1 MYDEDDGFG
10 IDFGGDLSGYMNF
23 DIFDIDNAI
32 HKFNGMTDA
41 IEIGIVKGQAVFNQ
55 RMLTKI
61 NELAEKY
68 GLQDSKTFSSLIVD
82 SDEYGITLTFTS
94 PHAEFVEYGTGIV
107 GAGNPHP
114 QAEKYS
120 WEYAS
125 GEKSSQGRWW
135 YPTDEN
141 DPNENKQLRVNKE
154 TGESYWIAPTSGLPS
169 RPIMYDTFLYGRRT
183 YTRLINRYIK
193 LELKKAGVI
202 I

>member
-10 IDFGGDLSGYMNF
+10 IEFGGDLSGYMNF
-23 DIFDIDNAI
+23 DIFDMDNAI
-32 HKFNGMTDA
+32 RKFNGMTDA

-94 PHAEFVEYGTGIV
+94 PHAEFVEYGTGVV

-135 YPTDEN
+135 YPTTSDDTN
-141 DPNENKQLRVNKE
+141 PYKKITKNGD
-154 TGESYWIAPTSGLPS
+154 WIAPTSGLPS